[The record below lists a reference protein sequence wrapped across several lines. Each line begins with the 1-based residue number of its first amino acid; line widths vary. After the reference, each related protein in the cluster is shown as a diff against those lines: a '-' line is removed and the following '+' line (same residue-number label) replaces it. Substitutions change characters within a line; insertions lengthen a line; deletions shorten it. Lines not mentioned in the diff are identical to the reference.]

1 MEMTSKNAHLK
12 RKLNL
17 QLELI
22 INRNLFTKNIIDRD
36 TYLVVEQELL
46 REIELA
52 V

>member
-1 MEMTSKNAHLK
+1 METLQRDSHLK

-22 INRNLFTKNIIDRD
+22 VNKTLFNKGRINKD

-46 REIELA
+46 REIEL
-52 V
+52 VR